1 VRVLA
6 LFVYRINAHRVFPG
20 LSIDWRLFRA
30 ERLRE
35 VTGFSVFMLLLDGAY
50 KLNYS
55 SDVLVIGAF
64 IGAPAVALWSPAQRL
79 TEVMLRLSNQLSEA
93 LFPIVV
99 DCDASQSAQRLR
111 MLFLQ
116 GTRLSLATVVPIAG
130 GTALLAGPLLAA
142 WIGRSFSAA
151 ATGTTSVITQILA
164 LVVILRVGSSTAS
177 VVLKGAGLHRQL
189 TWLICATAIVNVVLS
204 VALIPS
210 LGLLGVAVGT
220 LVPVGAVSMFGLI
233 PTACRRV
240 GVSLIE
246 LTREALWP
254 ALWPAGIAAAVLL
267 ATRARFP
274 VSLVMVGLQLAIGAT
289 IYLGLFL
296 LAVGADGR
304 QEYVRHASIL
314 LKRSPS
320 RVGSVGTA
328 NAS

>member
-1 VRVLA
+1 
-6 LFVYRINAHRVFPG
+6 
-20 LSIDWRLFRA
+20 
-30 ERLRE
+30 
-35 VTGFSVFMLLLDGAY
+35 
-50 KLNYS
+50 
-55 SDVLVIGAF
+55 
-64 IGAPAVALWSPAQRL
+64 LWSPAQRL

-93 LFPIVV
+93 LFPLVV
-99 DCDASQSAQRLR
+99 DCDASQSAKRLR
-111 MLFLQ
+111 MLFVQ

-142 WIGRSFSAA
+142 WIGRSFSPA
-151 ATGTTSVITQILA
+151 ATAATTAITQILA

-189 TWLICATAIVNVVLS
+189 TWLISATAIANLVLS

-210 LGLLGVAVGT
+210 LGLTGVAIGT
-220 LVPVGAVSMFGLI
+220 LLPVGAVSIFGLI
-233 PTACRRV
+233 PAACRRV

-254 ALWPAGIAAAVLL
+254 ALWPAGVAAALL
-267 ATRARFP
+267 IVTRDRFP
-274 VSLVMVGLQLAIGAT
+274 VSLLMVAVQLALGAA

-296 LAVGADGR
+296 LAVGSDGR